1 VISISQ
7 TSEPVRPSRTKRL
20 FDLLVGSLALILSLP
35 VIAAAV
41 VTAHLSGDRGP
52 AFHRARRV
60 GPGGRPITVLKLRT
74 MRVDAKQGPGITR
87 DGDPRVTPIGRVL
100 RRYKLDELP
109 QLWNVVRGEMSL
121 VGPRPEDPR
130 YVDWANPLHRKVF
143 TAVPG
148 ITGPAQLAYRWE
160 EQLLV
165 GDDPERLYRERVLPA
180 KLELDSRYLDE
191 QSLLLDVRILAR
203 TALAPLAARPPAR
216 APDRDAETVETDEAG
231 AVPS

>member
-1 VISISQ
+1 VISTSH
-7 TSEPVRPSRTKRL
+7 TSERAHLSRSKRM
-20 FDLLVGSLALILSLP
+20 FDLVVGSAALVLSLP
-35 VIAAAV
+35 VIAVAV
-41 VTAHLSGDRGP
+41 VATRLAGDRGP

-60 GPGGRPITVLKLRT
+60 GPGGRPITVFKLRT
-74 MRVDAKQGPGITR
+74 MRADAAQGPGITG
-87 DGDPRVTPIGRVL
+87 DGDPRVTRVGRLL

-130 YVDWANPLHRKVF
+130 YVDWANPLHQKVF
-143 TAVPG
+143 TAMPG

-180 KLELDSRYLDE
+180 KLELDSRYLDHR
-191 QSLLLDVRILAR
+191 SLLLDVRILAR
-203 TALAPLAARPPAR
+203 TALAPLAAAPKRR
-216 APDRDAETVETDEAG
+216 ADAGETDEVG